1 MRTARRAA
9 PRGLRTFLAAALVSA
24 QAGGLLLGAVG
35 PAEAAPQPPQGVV
48 EAVRQA
54 EEAYAAG
61 RPEQAAEIYRGVL
74 AAGWGSADLYYN
86 LGCASFKAGQIGW
99 AAGFFEEARRLAPR
113 DADIRHNL
121 RIVLAQKRDRVQEE
135 GPSWLLGLLTG
146 LLDSYAPVDVVHWLV
161 ALVWVVCLVAGVH
174 WGIGGRARAVTRRV
188 LPVLAVLGVLAVA
201 ALGLKAYQVA
211 SAPSGVIVAAEA
223 QVLTGPRVGETVQ
236 FVLHEGT
243 FVHLGRTAGAWREV
257 WLSEQMRGWV
267 PGESLMVLHPA
278 RWLP

>member
-1 MRTARRAA
+1 MRRA
-9 PRGLRTFLAAALVSA
+9 RGTACRVAGLCPAAALI
-24 QAGGLLLGAVG
+24 AGFCVWIS
-35 PAEAAPQPPQGVV
+35 PSAEAGPRPPRAVV
-48 EAVRQA
+48 EAVGQA

-86 LGCASFKAGQIGW
+86 LGCASFRAGQIGW
-99 AAGFFEEARRLAPR
+99 AAGFLEEARRLAPR

-121 RIVLAQKRDRVQEE
+121 RIVLTQKRDRLQEVR
-135 GPSWLLGLLTG
+135 PSWLLGLLAG
-146 LLDSYAPVDVVHWLV
+146 LLDAYAPVDAVHWLV
-161 ALVWVVCLVAGVH
+161 ALAWVAGLAAVVH
-174 WGIGGRARAVTRRV
+174 GAAGGRARALARRV
-188 LPVLAVLGVLAVA
+188 WPVLAVLAVLAGV

-211 SAPSGVIVAAEA
+211 SAPAGVIVAPEA
-223 QVLTGPRVGETVQ
+223 QVLTGPRTGETVQ

-243 FVHLGRTAGAWREV
+243 FVHLGRTAGTWREV

-267 PGESLMVLHPA
+267 PGESLMALRPA